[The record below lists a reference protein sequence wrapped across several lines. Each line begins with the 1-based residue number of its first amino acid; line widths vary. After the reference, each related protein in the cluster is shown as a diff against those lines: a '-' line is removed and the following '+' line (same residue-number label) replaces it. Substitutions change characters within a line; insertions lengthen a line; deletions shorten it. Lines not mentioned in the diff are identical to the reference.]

1 MAEFCASRTQ
11 ISFVIFANFHPNF
24 AKISSKIH
32 LKRLSQVATDRQKFL
47 ENRNK
52 FSARQI
58 RARASVVAA
67 HRADIDRLRKSPRRS
82 QRRPPIAAQGYET
95 SSELSQMREDDANF
109 AQALALA
116 EDLFRPSARDRVA
129 LRRARESD
137 LGYGDVTLIGIPTNG
152 ALLPYNLAYHILPE
166 NFFDDVSTEPSDSEA
181 RAEELEQQE
190 ELAALSGSGSDSPFG
205 SVHDLEIDDED
216 F

>member
-1 MAEFCASRTQ
+1 MKNLIIRFVESKKCYDVYQSEGGEKRRSHFITCTGVSHGRCNGLDYPRAEFRASRTQ

-137 LGYGDVTLIGIPTNG
+137 LG
-152 ALLPYNLAYHILPE
+152 
-166 NFFDDVSTEPSDSEA
+166 
-181 RAEELEQQE
+181 
-190 ELAALSGSGSDSPFG
+190 
-205 SVHDLEIDDED
+205 
-216 F
+216 

>member
-1 MAEFCASRTQ
+1 MSDVHRCFMAPALALGQSFVQVAPKFLSLFSLIFTQ
-11 ISFVIFANFHPNF
+11 ISRKFLRKSI
-24 AKISSKIH
+24 
-32 LKRLSQVATDRQKFL
+32 LKRLSQLATDRQKFL

-58 RARASVVAA
+58 APRARASVVAA
-67 HRADIDRLRKSPRRS
+67 HRADIDRLRKGPRRS

-95 SSELSQMREDDANF
+95 SSELSEMEEDDANF
-109 AQALALA
+109 AHTLAMVDDHDELMNW
-116 EDLFRPSARDRVA
+116 PPARFRVA

-137 LGYGDVTLIGIPTNG
+137 LGYGDVTLIGIPSNG
-152 ALLPYNLAYHILPE
+152 ALLPYNLVYHTLPE

-190 ELAALSGSGSDSPFG
+190 
-205 SVHDLEIDDED
+205 
-216 F
+216 